1 MGLNLKKAFDTF
13 LDKGD
18 IYDKMARNTVFTVEW
33 FELGLVM
40 FIKRDILWK
49 SDVEKFAD
57 DKNITRG
64 SQKWK

>member
-1 MGLNLKKAFDTF
+1 
-13 LDKGD
+13 
-18 IYDKMARNTVFTVEW
+18 
-33 FELGLVM
+33 M
-40 FIKRDILWK
+40 FIKRDIPWK